1 MCQANPANK
10 LVTANR
16 SVNLPCYN
24 AGLSKNMS
32 HKSFFLFLTA
42 GMLVFCFLPASPA
55 KAQDLTMDEPD
66 SGAVVCPP
74 NVYLTFPGDCLVAG
88 PSTYLTEM
96 AKLGMAYP
104 PRPLPLRK
112 PDPALAQLP
121 YRYFKMEDDIV
132 PVLNG
137 PGGDA
142 IGQYLPGFVYVSYID
157 RVDTGHGIYYML
169 PTGGWIPGK
178 GSRIGEYSLFQGVE
192 LTSMPTNIFAWPL
205 PFYMDSIPVHTAP
218 GFHTPL
224 TDRVIYPY
232 AEILQIYDTQSADGV
247 EWNMI
252 GHGQWVEARVLAAV
266 TPNSAPPEG
275 VTTGRW
281 IDIDLAEQTLAVY
294 DSNKMIFATVI
305 ASGLEPFYT
314 RPGLF
319 QIYQKKETETMRN
332 NDPTDYY
339 YLDNV
344 PWTMYFDKA
353 RALHGAYWRTR
364 FGYPQSH
371 GCINLSVG
379 DSHWLFNWAHEG
391 DFVYVHDPSGLT
403 PTDSAL
409 YPDWAY

>member
-1 MCQANPANK
+1 
-10 LVTANR
+10 
-16 SVNLPCYN
+16 
-24 AGLSKNMS
+24 
-32 HKSFFLFLTA
+32 
-42 GMLVFCFLPASPA
+42 
-55 KAQDLTMDEPD
+55 MDEPAR
-66 SGAVVCPP
+66 GAVVCPP
-74 NVYLTFPGDCLVAG
+74 NVYLTVPGDCLVAG

-232 AEILQIYDTQSADGV
+232 GEILQIYDTQSADGV

-266 TPNSAPPEG
+266 TPNSTPPEG
-275 VTTGRW
+275 
-281 IDIDLAEQTLAVY
+281 
-294 DSNKMIFATVI
+294 
-305 ASGLEPFYT
+305 
-314 RPGLF
+314 
-319 QIYQKKETETMRN
+319 
-332 NDPTDYY
+332 
-339 YLDNV
+339 
-344 PWTMYFDKA
+344 
-353 RALHGAYWRTR
+353 
-364 FGYPQSH
+364 
-371 GCINLSVG
+371 
-379 DSHWLFNWAHEG
+379 
-391 DFVYVHDPSGLT
+391 
-403 PTDSAL
+403 
-409 YPDWAY
+409 